1 VGLVLYVPISLL
13 GLAGGWLTGSAQF
26 LLIPDRFGYYGK
38 NAVFFFPSLVA
49 IAALI
54 VWVVTVVQR
63 IRRP

>member
-38 NAVFFFPSLVA
+38 NAEFFFPAWSRLR
-49 IAALI
+49 L
-54 VWVVTVVQR
+54 
-63 IRRP
+63 